1 VTAATEPVQD
11 EPVQDE
17 PVQDEPVQDEPVQD
31 EPVQDEPRWLDERE
45 SQAWR
50 ALIHLV
56 TLLPQALDRQ
66 LRDDAGIGHVYYM
79 ILALVSEAPG
89 QRMRLSELAAATGTS
104 LSRLSHALDALE
116 ARGWVDRCPTQEGR
130 RGAVARLTDEGRRVL
145 QRIAPGHVAE
155 VRRLVL
161 DPLTPAE
168 VEELGRLAGRVLAN
182 VR

>member
-1 VTAATEPVQD
+1 MVGEAGEAGPADDDAAGAPH
-11 EPVQDE
+11 
-17 PVQDEPVQDEPVQD
+17 
-31 EPVQDEPRWLDERE
+31 WLDERE

-89 QRMRLSELAAATGTS
+89 RSMRLSDLAAATGTS

-116 ARGWVDRCPTQEGR
+116 ARGWITRARPGR
-130 RGAVARLTDEGRRVL
+130 GG
-145 QRIAPGHVAE
+145 
-155 VRRLVL
+155 
-161 DPLTPAE
+161 
-168 VEELGRLAGRVLAN
+168 AGRWRA
-182 VR
+182 

>member
-1 VTAATEPVQD
+1 VAPDVGRPGAARAAASD
-11 EPVQDE
+11 AADA
-17 PVQDEPVQDEPVQD
+17 
-31 EPVQDEPRWLDERE
+31 PRWLDERE

-89 QRMRLSELAAATGTS
+89 RSMRLSDLAAATGTS

-116 ARGWVDRCPTQEGR
+116 ARGWIARCPAQEGR
-130 RGAVARLTDEGRRVL
+130 RGAVARLTDAGQRLLERV
-145 QRIAPGHVAE
+145 APGHVAE

-161 DPLTPAE
+161 DPLTPEE
-168 VEELGRLAGRVLAN
+168 VDQLGRLAGRVLAN

>member
-1 VTAATEPVQD
+1 VSATEPA
-11 EPVQDE
+11 EPAE
-17 PVQDEPVQDEPVQD
+17 RAGLEG
-31 EPVQDEPRWLDERE
+31 EPRWLDDRE

-66 LRDDAGIGHVYYM
+66 LREDAGIGHVYYM

-89 QRMRLSELAAATGTS
+89 QHMRLSDVAAATGTS

-116 ARGWVDRCPTQEGR
+116 ARGWISRRPTEQGR
-130 RGAVARLTDEGRRVL
+130 RGAVARLTDEGRSVLERV
-145 QRIAPGHVAE
+145 APGHVAE

-168 VEELGRLAGRVLAN
+168 VDELGRLAARVLAA
-182 VR
+182 VRG